1 MNPSL
6 VELAKRSA
14 PPIANLNSIL
24 LPLAAGGRDGHG
36 EDMSS
41 ERDLI
46 SRLEEAIPAARC
58 ALDAAE
64 RRLLQLKK

>member
-1 MNPSL
+1 M
-6 VELAKRSA
+6 AKRSA
-14 PPIANLNSIL
+14 EPIAALNAVL

-36 EDMSS
+36 EDMARES
-41 ERDLI
+41 DLVA
-46 SRLEEAIPAARC
+46 RLEEMIPAARR